1 MPVPQNLGLTPL
13 TQQALQPYLDNGLT
27 YTSQNPDIITRDPAG
42 NYIINTDT
50 DQLLIID
57 TIEARYRKRSVIRAV
72 NTAFSYFTFPVQ
84 TDPVELELPDIN
96 IDIDFDPVYA
106 LYQPTTNITVPT
118 SAEFSG
124 IDMGKVLDGLPQAN
138 PNSYTISKIV
148 KNSGV
153 DLRFRIKINHQY
165 GFFGAGSDTLNE
177 DLTTGTIAF
186 SIAKAGLN
194 FPLNREWVPQ
204 FAPSIAGLEWSQI
217 SPGTVTD
224 TFAEIIIENSEFEQ
238 GDSFQI
244 TANCGPAG
252 TTNHKINANSTY
264 WSITDASKNVD
275 EWNQPIE

>member
-27 YTSQNPDIITRDPAG
+27 YTSQNPDIIRRDPAG

-84 TDPVELELPDIN
+84 TEPVELELPDIN

-106 LYQPTTNITVPT
+106 LYQPTANITVP
-118 SAEFSG
+118 SNAEFAG
-124 IDMGKVLDGLPQAN
+124 IDMGKVLDGLPQAK
-138 PNSYTISKIV
+138 PNSYTISSIV
-148 KNSGV
+148 KNSGI

-165 GFFGAGSDTLNE
+165 NG
-177 DLTTGTIAF
+177 TGTSSIAF
-186 SIAKAGLN
+186 SIAKVGLN
-194 FPLNREWVPQ
+194 FPLDREWVPQ
-204 FAPSIAGLEWSQI
+204 FAPNIDDNGWAVMSAGDI
-217 SPGTVTD
+217 TD
-224 TFAEIIIENSEFEQ
+224 TFAEIVIENSEFEI

-244 TANCGPAG
+244 TANCETPVQH
-252 TTNHKINANSTY
+252 TINAAQTF
-264 WSITDASKNVD
+264 WSITDAGKNVD